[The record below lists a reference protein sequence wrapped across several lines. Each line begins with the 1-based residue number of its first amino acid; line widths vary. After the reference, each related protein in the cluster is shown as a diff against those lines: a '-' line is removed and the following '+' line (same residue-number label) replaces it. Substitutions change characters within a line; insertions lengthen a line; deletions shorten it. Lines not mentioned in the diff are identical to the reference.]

1 MKDTKMK
8 NKIKQFVAD
17 HPAEVFT
24 GVVTTAAIGLYV
36 YAIKNA
42 QYGAKKAIE
51 AHNEYA
57 DAVNNFIE
65 KANADGKA
73 VMLLEDWSAL
83 LVPNDTAT
91 EWIKDI
97 TKY

>member
-1 MKDTKMK
+1 MSTTSKK
-8 NKIKQFVAD
+8 NKIKQFIAD

-36 YAIKNA
+36 FAVKNA
-42 QYGAKKAIE
+42 THAAQKAID

-57 DAVNNFIE
+57 DLANNFIE

-73 VMLLEDWSAL
+73 VFLLADWTYL
-83 LVPNDTAT
+83 LVPNETQT

-97 TKY
+97 TNL

>member
-1 MKDTKMK
+1 MSKMK

-24 GVVTTAAIGLYV
+24 GVVTGAAIGLYI

-57 DAVNNFIE
+57 DLANAFIE

-73 VMLLEDWSAL
+73 VFLLADWTYL
-83 LVPNDTAT
+83 LVPSETQT
-91 EWIKDI
+91 EWIQDI
-97 TKY
+97 TNL